1 MIRVR
6 FKHTINNE
14 DVKVIAA
21 AKDVDAYGAVG
32 LRIRFVDK
40 EGEPL
45 SLLVNRKELDE
56 IEELAND
63 LLYERK
69 YAKELEF

>member
-45 SLLVNRKELDE
+45 SLFVNRKELDE